1 MGFKIAHGAP
11 VAWDELKRSTPQ
23 NELVMTSESGGKK
36 KQYARTH
43 TLPHFCEPAGP

>member
-1 MGFKIAHGAP
+1 MGFKKAHGAP

-36 KQYARTH
+36 KQDARTH